1 MEQLVAKIKGY
12 LKILNNNIEDI
23 EADNEGLIDFVIAEV
38 IDRVQ
43 LYLNSET
50 IPKQIE
56 RIIANI
62 VNTGIKKT
70 LKEKTSED
78 VEQVI
83 TSVSDNGQSIAYAN
97 EIKKYFTSASDDEV
111 FAGFTSLL
119 ARYRRIKVVYPEN
132 NE

>member
-119 ARYRRIKVVYPEN
+119 ARYRRNKVVYPEN

>member
-23 EADNEGLIDFVIAEV
+23 EADNEGLIDFVIDEV